1 MIQEGIKDV
10 VETVMGNW
18 KKIQRDNLIY
28 LGIRLIIVVV
38 LIGAILGVATW
49 LTSTG
54 ILDSS
59 NFSLLLGILI
69 GYLLTFLTKVEL
81 LKQT

>member
-1 MIQEGIKDV
+1 
-10 VETVMGNW
+10 MGNW